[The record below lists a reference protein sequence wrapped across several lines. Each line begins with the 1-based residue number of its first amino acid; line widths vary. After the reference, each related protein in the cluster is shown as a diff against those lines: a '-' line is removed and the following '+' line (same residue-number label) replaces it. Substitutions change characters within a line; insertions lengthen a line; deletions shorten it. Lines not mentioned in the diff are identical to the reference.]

1 MILPPEHGMVCL
13 TFDDGRYTE
22 WLAQLSLFAEYDA
35 HATFFYNGIPDKA
48 ALDSMKQLRS
58 AGHAVGI
65 HTVHHKDADGMTA
78 ENGNDYLQNEIFPQL
93 EAMKQAGIEA
103 NYFAYPNNARTA
115 YSEQVMGRYFRHC
128 RAGLLPSPE
137 KGFRIA
143 DQPQAFLAFEDIA
156 GTLTLGGCG
165 IGEYYASTNDNL
177 DAALEHAAGEKD
189 YLFLP
194 KMNSPRSFRRAVS
207 VGSAASAAARAPHS
221 PPEAAPKSSAEAFP
235 AVKPSAPRTAS
246 AALQVSD

>member
-78 ENGNDYLQNEIFPQL
+78 EEYL
-93 EAMKQAGIEA
+93 
-103 NYFAYPNNARTA
+103 RT
-115 YSEQVMGRYFRHC
+115 
-128 RAGLLPSPE
+128 
-137 KGFRIA
+137 
-143 DQPQAFLAFEDIA
+143 
-156 GTLTLGGCG
+156 
-165 IGEYYASTNDNL
+165 
-177 DAALEHAAGEKD
+177 
-189 YLFLP
+189 FLP
-194 KMNSPRSFRRAVS
+194 IPEGRRVLCAVAIGHSSEAERPR
-207 VGSAASAAARAPHS
+207 AAH
-221 PPEAAPKSSAEAFP
+221 PEDAER
-235 AVKPSAPRTAS
+235 VIT
-246 AALQVSD
+246 L

>member
-128 RAGLLPSPE
+128 RARLIPSPE

-177 DAALEHAAGEKD
+177 DAALEHAAGENKLIVFFSHGISVNPGPVD
-189 YLFLP
+189 TGVDMLRHLLQKASEMGMRLVSMDELP
-194 KMNSPRSFRRAVS
+194 
-207 VGSAASAAARAPHS
+207 
-221 PPEAAPKSSAEAFP
+221 
-235 AVKPSAPRTAS
+235 
-246 AALQVSD
+246 

>member
-128 RAGLLPSPE
+128 RAGLIPSPE

-143 DQPQAFLAFEDIA
+143 DQHHAVSNGTFVETEVIRRTVKPVLSEIYNLVSPEIQLQCPRIGVLMIA
-156 GTLTLGGCG
+156 EM
-165 IGEYYASTNDNL
+165 IPP
-177 DAALEHAAGEKD
+177 AANFRNHVT
-189 YLFLP
+189 
-194 KMNSPRSFRRAVS
+194 RFRRQIPT
-207 VGSAASAAARAPHS
+207 GTCHHSA
-221 PPEAAPKSSAEAFP
+221 
-235 AVKPSAPRTAS
+235 
-246 AALQVSD
+246 